1 MNTVFLTIADWF
13 FFVFHFLLVVFILI
27 GWVWKKTRPWNLVC
41 LLLTFSSWFL
51 LGLIYGIGFC
61 PFTEWH
67 WQVLYRLGH
76 TGLPDSYISY
86 LILRS
91 TGLSLSQGLVDHIT
105 VISAFISF
113 IVSVILNISDRINY
127 KAGKKTAV

>member
-1 MNTVFLTIADWF
+1 MNTFFLHIADWF
-13 FFVFHFLLVVFILI
+13 FFIFHFLLVCFILI
-27 GWVWKKTRPWNLVC
+27 GWIWKKTRPWNLIC

-76 TGLPDSYISY
+76 TGLPNSYISY
-86 LILRS
+86 LIMRI
-91 TGLSLSQGLVDHIT
+91 TGLNPPQVFVDHIT
-105 VISAFISF
+105 VIGAFAAFF
-113 IVSVILNISDRINY
+113 ISVILNISDRMKNRSR
-127 KAGKKTAV
+127 